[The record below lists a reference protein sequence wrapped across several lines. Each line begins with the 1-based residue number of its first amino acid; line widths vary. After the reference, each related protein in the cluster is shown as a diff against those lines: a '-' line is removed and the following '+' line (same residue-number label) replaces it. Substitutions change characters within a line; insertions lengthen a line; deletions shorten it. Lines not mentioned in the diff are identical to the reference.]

1 MYIIYMRLFSAW
13 AKQNQQE
20 LLDRFKYEITEK
32 LGTTAFHI
40 CTITEDSPQH
50 VSHYTQLLLHDA
62 GEEKIMLEI
71 RHALQKEE
79 LLWLELLALYVSMFI
94 NNLQQIEDL
103 VQEIQ
108 HMKTPVIHRFLGS
121 INCYG
126 ILLRKKRVF

>member
-1 MYIIYMRLFSAW
+1 MQPFSVW

-40 CTITEDSPQH
+40 RTITDDSPQH
-50 VSHYTQLLLHDA
+50 VSYYPQLLLHDA

-103 VQEIQ
+103 VREIQ
-108 HMKTPVIHRFLGS
+108 HIKIPAIHRFLGS

-126 ILLRKKRVF
+126 ILLRRKRVF